1 MNGRISGAAAL
12 ILGLGAA
19 SNAWAMDSRAPSA
32 EPPASLA
39 SPAASPAPEAA
50 AASSF
55 AAPASAAA
63 DPTRLRAGAPATF
76 RLAPEATAPGRLSAA
91 ASQAPAAAPPAASPE
106 APADPVLELH
116 FADLEAAAA
125 TAPAVRVFLNKP
137 DATPATSTEDP
148 HYVGVVSF
156 FPISPEAEGSRF
168 RLPLRETLGRI
179 GPVTPETAEVTL
191 IPVDLGAGAAPPF
204 ELRLLGMG
212 LETPR

>member
-12 ILGLGAA
+12 IWGLGAA
-19 SNAWAMDSRAPSA
+19 ANAWAMDSRAPSA

-39 SPAASPAPEAA
+39 SPAPEAA

-55 AAPASAAA
+55 AAPASAPA
-63 DPTRLRAGAPATF
+63 DPTRLRAGAPSTF
-76 RLAPEATAPGRLSAA
+76 RLAPETATRDRLSTAASPVAA
-91 ASQAPAAAPPAASPE
+91 APAASPE
-106 APADPVLELH
+106 SPPADPVLELH
-116 FADLEAAAA
+116 FADLAAAAA

-156 FPISPEAEGSRF
+156 FPLSPGAEGSRF

-179 GPVTPETAEVTL
+179 GPVAPETAEVTL
-191 IPVDLGAGAAPPF
+191 VPVDLGAGAGTAPPF

-212 LETPR
+212 LEAPR